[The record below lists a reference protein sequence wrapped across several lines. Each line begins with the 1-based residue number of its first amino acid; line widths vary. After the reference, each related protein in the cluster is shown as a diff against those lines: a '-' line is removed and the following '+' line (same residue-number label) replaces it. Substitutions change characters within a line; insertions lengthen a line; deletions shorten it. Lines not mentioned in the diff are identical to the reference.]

1 MSEYLPA
8 ILATLAVCAVFVLL
22 IALGWRHRLKRQ
34 GHVPAPAAVPA
45 ELSEPHV
52 SVEGQ
57 YVSTTTAGDWLDRIA
72 VHSLGFKANATLS
85 VHPEGAL
92 FARDG
97 APDVFVPVADLT
109 SVRRESGM
117 AGKFVER
124 DGLVVAEWNLGT
136 LAVDTGFRPRFG
148 DDGDATVA
156 ALDMIIAA
164 HAAEA
169 RGPQTNHVAE
179 KKDTK

>member
-1 MSEYLPA
+1 MSEYVPA
-8 ILATLAVCAVFVLL
+8 VLLTLAVCVVLVGL
-22 IALGWRHRLKRQ
+22 VALGWRHRLRRQ

-45 ELSEPHV
+45 GLSEPHV
-52 SVEGQ
+52 SVDGQ

-72 VHSLGFKANATLS
+72 VHSLGFKANAVLT

-92 FARDG
+92 YARDG

-124 DGLVVAEWNLGT
+124 DGLIVAEWRLGG

-148 DDGDATVA
+148 DDGDAAVA
-156 ALDMIIAA
+156 AIDMIIAA

-169 RGPQTNHVAE
+169 RGPQNNHDVE